1 MQTPPVTSKASCF
14 TASLFLLMALPLLS
28 LPVSVQAATLKV
40 PSTAYPTIQAGVDAT
55 RDGDTVLVAAG
66 TYTGAGNRDIDFG
79 GKNITVVSQSGAADT
94 IIDCEGD
101 DSDNH
106 RGFYLHSGESHA
118 VISGLT
124 IENGYEGHYTATDH
138 NITDFLDGGGIYNSG
153 AGVTVQNCIIMDSH
167 ATGNSGG
174 IFNDNEGSGTFTV
187 SNCTLIYNSASGGGG
202 ILNGNGTAGNG
213 IAGNGTIT
221 VTNCTLTNNTAQ
233 SGGGIANLNDGS
245 ATITVVNCTFD
256 SNGAD
261 DYGFGSGG
269 GIDNENDGSNPISV
283 TNCTFVGNSTDHNGG
298 GIHNYNPTGGPIV
311 LTNDILYGDRGGE
324 ISDDGGIVVVP
335 SVVTFCDI
343 QGNDDDPENHN
354 IDADPL
360 FVDAA
365 AGDYHLMPGSP
376 CAGMGTTS
384 APTYLPYTE
393 DYQPRPTPPGIGAYE
408 VKAARLVLTNITISR
423 SGGIVTVT
431 AKIQNYEIGRA
442 HV

>member
-118 VISGLT
+118 VISGLA

-202 ILNGNGTAGNG
+202 ILNGNG
-213 IAGNGTIT
+213 IAGSGTIT
-221 VTNCTLTNNTAQ
+221 VTNCTLAYNAAPR
-233 SGGGIANLNDGS
+233 GGGIANINDGS
-245 ATITVVNCTFD
+245 GTITVLNCTFD
-256 SNGAD
+256 SNTAD
-261 DYGFGSGG
+261 DYGFGGGG
-269 GIDNENDGSNPISV
+269 GIDNENDSSSPIAV
-283 TNCTFVGNSTDHNGG
+283 TNCTFTGNSTD
-298 GIHNYNPTGGPIV
+298 
-311 LTNDILYGDRGGE
+311 DRGG
-324 ISDDGGIVVVP
+324 VVSPVLCTSSEV
-335 SVVTFCDI
+335 SVF
-343 QGNDDDPENHN
+343 GH
-354 IDADPL
+354 
-360 FVDAA
+360 
-365 AGDYHLMPGSP
+365 
-376 CAGMGTTS
+376 
-384 APTYLPYTE
+384 
-393 DYQPRPTPPGIGAYE
+393 
-408 VKAARLVLTNITISR
+408 
-423 SGGIVTVT
+423 SGGLI
-431 AKIQNYEIGRA
+431 AS
-442 HV
+442 